1 MCAVATTER
10 VMLVGVFATFLVCV
24 VMIVDYIV
32 GGDFFGSL
40 DSVLLV
46 CSQCV
51 VYEHARRAIKT
62 LKQENAL
69 LKSAGSVASTPP
81 EDE

>member
-1 MCAVATTER
+1 MGVVTKNER
-10 VMLVGVFATFLVCV
+10 VMLVGMFATFCVCV

-40 DSVLLV
+40 DSVLII
-46 CSQCV
+46 CSQCL
-51 VYEHARRAIKT
+51 VYEYARRAIKT

-69 LKSAGSVASTPP
+69 LKSAGSTAP
-81 EDE
+81 EDD